1 MCNSGDFRELEWSL
15 AHSSI
20 SASGI
25 GCNSLSLDDIKFG
38 PLFPFPAVAVD
49 NCTRA
54 PVEPAVE
61 VCPDLNL

>member
-1 MCNSGDFRELEWSL
+1 MGTCWYTKSY
-15 AHSSI
+15 I
-20 SASGI
+20 SDTGI
-25 GCNSLSLDDIKFG
+25 GCDTLPLDDIKFG
-38 PLFPFPAVAVD
+38 PFYTFPAVAVD